1 MDFEAPRKR
10 QMQQYDS
17 SEKLFDLD
25 MVRRKL
31 DFDAESLI
39 DLPSTTIDEPLK
51 SRNLFMNL
59 LDSNAVLPK
68 F

>member
-1 MDFEAPRKR
+1 
-10 QMQQYDS
+10 MQLYDS

-25 MVRRKL
+25 VVRRKL
-31 DFDAESLI
+31 DFDAAALF
-39 DLPSTTIDEPLK
+39 DLPSATIEAPLQ

-59 LDSNAVLPK
+59 LDSNALLPK